1 MIGHEMSLLCF
12 VHDYILILKVSI
24 IKDERFVAYLG
35 KIGLADFKRIM
46 EWWRT

>member
-1 MIGHEMSLLCF
+1 MARHEMSLLCF

-35 KIGLADFKRIM
+35 KIGLPDFQIIK
-46 EWWRT
+46 EWS